1 MSYLKEFRA
10 EATGR
15 LELYREAQDEKAGLK
30 NILDWLAEKQ
40 LESYRNGQESRK
52 SGQGQRR

>member
-10 EATGR
+10 EANER
-15 LELYREAQDEKAGLK
+15 LDLYDEAEDKQEAGKIL
-30 NILDWLAEKQ
+30 LDWLAEKQ
-40 LESYRNGQESRK
+40 LKSYRNGQESRK